1 MSVVDIFDFDIRHL
15 NFDKIN
21 PVYQAKIDKEGKGL
35 SSQYSIFAK
44 YDGKPLNLCLTIDQ
58 LMGGQTSNM
67 TSDKKEFC
75 GINDPQIKFSIGLN
89 PKDATCVKLKD
100 VINQIEKKLSENLEY
115 LLSDELKSKGKKFV
129 NYILMSDIKPVKA
142 PSEEDPDIKIIV
154 EDTEEKYSKLVL
166 KYNENVSAKEILT
179 VFESDDMDEDG
190 EYVKFNS
197 KTRADIA
204 KIPLFKKKVRLM
216 FKLVRVWVSKNP
228 SSMCGNKKGYGITFK
243 LQRVHIFDTMKKE
256 EEIDDSAWFKEFK
269 KPEKKDKAP
278 IEEKENEEEQD
289 KQEQDKQEEKQ
300 DIQEEKKEEEPEI
313 QEEYVDVIQFAENEN
328 KPNEKKEDKKKKK
341 TKKDHKDL

>member
-1 MSVVDIFDFDIRHL
+1 MSVVDIFDFDIRYL
-15 NFDKIN
+15 TFDKIN

-44 YDGKPLNLCLTIDQ
+44 YDSKPLNLCLTIEQ

-67 TSDKKEFC
+67 TRDKKEFC
-75 GINDPQIKFSIGLN
+75 DINDQQIKFSIGLN
-89 PKDATCVKLKD
+89 PKDAACAKLKD
-100 VINQIEKKLSENLEY
+100 VINQIEKKLGENLEY
-115 LLSDELKSKGKKFV
+115 LLSDELKTKGKKFV

-179 VFESDDMDEDG
+179 VFESDDVDEDG
-190 EYVKFNS
+190 EYIKFNS

-228 SSMCGNKKGYGITFK
+228 SQMCGNKKGYGITFK

-269 KPEKKDKAP
+269 KPEKKDKVQ
-278 IEEKENEEEQD
+278 IEEQEIENEEEKED
-289 KQEQDKQEEKQ
+289 QEEKQ
-300 DIQEEKKEEEPEI
+300 YDQEEKKEEEPEI
-313 QEEYVDVIQFAENEN
+313 QEEYVSVIEFAENEN

-341 TKKDHKDL
+341 TKKDHKEL

>member
-15 NFDKIN
+15 DFDKIN

-67 TSDKKEFC
+67 TRDKKEFC
-75 GINDPQIKFSIGLN
+75 DINDQQIKFSIGLN
-89 PKDATCVKLKD
+89 PKDASCAKLKE
-100 VINQIEKKLSENLEY
+100 VIIQIEKKLSGNLEY
-115 LLSDELKSKGKKFV
+115 LLSDELKTKGKKFV

-142 PSEEDPDIKIIV
+142 PSEEDPDIKVIV

-166 KYNENVSAKEILT
+166 KYNENISTKEILT
-179 VFESDDMDEDG
+179 VFESDDVDEDG
-190 EYVKFNS
+190 EYIKFDS

-228 SSMCGNKKGYGITFK
+228 SQMCGNKKGYGITFK

-269 KPEKKDKAP
+269 KPEKKDKVP
-278 IEEKENEEEQD
+278 TEEKETENEEEKED
-289 KQEQDKQEEKQ
+289 QEEKQ
-300 DIQEEKKEEEPEI
+300 DEQVEKKEEEPEI
-313 QEEYVDVIQFAENEN
+313 QEEYVSVIEFAENEN

>member
-1 MSVVDIFDFDIRHL
+1 MSVVDIFDFDIRYL

-67 TSDKKEFC
+67 TRDKKEFC
-75 GINDPQIKFSIGLN
+75 DINDQQIKFSIGLN
-89 PKDATCVKLKD
+89 PKDKSCVKLKE

-115 LLSDELKSKGKKFV
+115 LLSDELKTKGKKFV
-129 NYILMSDIKPVKA
+129 NYILMSDVKPVKA
-142 PSEEDPDIKIIV
+142 PSEEDPDIKIII

-166 KYNENVSAKEILT
+166 KYNENISTKEILT
-179 VFESDDMDEDG
+179 VFESDDVDEDG
-190 EYVKFNS
+190 EYIKYDS

-228 SSMCGNKKGYGITFK
+228 SQMCGGKKGYGITFK

-269 KPEKKDKAP
+269 KPEKKDKVS
-278 IEEKENEEEQD
+278 IEENEEEHY
-289 KQEQDKQEEKQ
+289 EQEEKQ
-300 DIQEEKKEEEPEI
+300 DNQEKKEEESEI
-313 QEEYVDVIQFAENEN
+313 QEEYVDVIEFAENEN
-328 KPNEKKEDKKKKK
+328 KPNEKKDKKKKK
-341 TKKDHKDL
+341 KEHKEI

>member
-1 MSVVDIFDFDIRHL
+1 MSVVDIFDFDIRYL
-15 NFDKIN
+15 TFDKIN

-44 YDGKPLNLCLTIDQ
+44 YDGKPLNLCLTIEQ

-67 TSDKKEFC
+67 TRDKKEFC
-75 GINDPQIKFSIGLN
+75 DINDQQIKFSIGLN
-89 PKDATCVKLKD
+89 PKDAACAKLKD
-100 VINQIEKKLSENLEY
+100 VINQIEKKLGENLEY
-115 LLSDELKSKGKKFV
+115 LLSDELKTKGKKFV

-179 VFESDDMDEDG
+179 VFESDDVDEDG
-190 EYVKFNS
+190 EYIKFNS

-228 SSMCGNKKGYGITFK
+228 SQMCGNKKGYGITFK

-269 KPEKKDKAP
+269 KPEKKDKIAT
-278 IEEKENEEEQD
+278 EEQEIENEEEQNN
-289 KQEQDKQEEKQ
+289 QEEKQ
-300 DIQEEKKEEEPEI
+300 DEQVEKKEEEPEI
-313 QEEYVDVIQFAENEN
+313 QEEYVSVIEFAENEN

>member
-1 MSVVDIFDFDIRHL
+1 MSVVDIFDFDIRYL
-15 NFDKIN
+15 TFDKIN

-67 TSDKKEFC
+67 TRDKKEFC
-75 GINDPQIKFSIGLN
+75 DINDQQIKFSIGLN
-89 PKDATCVKLKD
+89 PKDAACAKLKD
-100 VINQIEKKLSENLEY
+100 VINQIEKKLGENLEY
-115 LLSDELKSKGKKFV
+115 LLSDELKTKGKKFV

-190 EYVKFNS
+190 EYIKFNS

-228 SSMCGNKKGYGITFK
+228 SQMCGNKKGYGITFK

-269 KPEKKDKAP
+269 KPEKKDKIAT
-278 IEEKENEEEQD
+278 EEQKIENEEEQNN
-289 KQEQDKQEEKQ
+289 QEEKQ
-300 DIQEEKKEEEPEI
+300 DIHEEKKEEEPEI
-313 QEEYVDVIQFAENEN
+313 QEEYVSVIEFAENEN

>member
-1 MSVVDIFDFDIRHL
+1 MSVVDIFDFDIRYL
-15 NFDKIN
+15 TFDKIN

-44 YDGKPLNLCLTIDQ
+44 YDGKPLNLCLTIEQ

-67 TSDKKEFC
+67 TRDKKEFC
-75 GINDPQIKFSIGLN
+75 DINDQQIKFSIGLN
-89 PKDATCVKLKD
+89 PKDAACAKLKD
-100 VINQIEKKLSENLEY
+100 VINQIEKKLGENLEY
-115 LLSDELKSKGKKFV
+115 LLSDELKTKGKKFV

-154 EDTEEKYSKLVL
+154 DDTEEKYSKLVL

-179 VFESDDMDEDG
+179 VFESDDVDEDG
-190 EYVKFNS
+190 EYIKFNS

-228 SSMCGNKKGYGITFK
+228 SQMCGNKKGYGITFK

-269 KPEKKDKAP
+269 KPEKKDKIAT
-278 IEEKENEEEQD
+278 EEQEIENEEEQNN
-289 KQEQDKQEEKQ
+289 QEEKQ
-300 DIQEEKKEEEPEI
+300 DERVEKKEEEPEI
-313 QEEYVDVIQFAENEN
+313 QEEYVSVIEFAENEN

-341 TKKDHKDL
+341 TKKDHKEL